1 MTRENQ
7 TSIARIPQATCDAC
21 RDPSHR
27 LPVLIAATRRVLALA
42 ALGVLVAGCEP
53 MAVTMAGV
61 GTATGINHA
70 LGGMVYKTFSE
81 PLPKV
86 NEGTL
91 AALKKMAIKVDSV
104 SKEGGVETIVASTSE
119 RKIEIELEPISPRA
133 TRMRAVARKPSG
145 LWDSATATEIILQ
158 TEKRLGVS

>member
-1 MTRENQ
+1 
-7 TSIARIPQATCDAC
+7 
-21 RDPSHR
+21 
-27 LPVLIAATRRVLALA
+27 
-42 ALGVLVAGCEP
+42 
-53 MAVTMAGV
+53 MAGV
-61 GTATGINHA
+61 GAGTGVNHA

-86 NEGTL
+86 NDGAL
-91 AALKKMAIKVDSV
+91 AALKKMAIKVESV
-104 SKEGGVETIVASTSE
+104 SKEGGTQTIVASAND

-158 TEKRLGVS
+158 TEKRMGVS

>member
-1 MTRENQ
+1 
-7 TSIARIPQATCDAC
+7 
-21 RDPSHR
+21 
-27 LPVLIAATRRVLALA
+27 
-42 ALGVLVAGCEP
+42 

-61 GTATGINHA
+61 SAGTGVNHA

-86 NEGTL
+86 NEGAL
-91 AALKKMAIKVDSV
+91 AALKRMAIKVDKV
-104 SKEGGVETIVASTSE
+104 SKDGDVQTIVASTNE
-119 RKIEIELEPISPRA
+119 RKIEIELEPISPRT

-158 TEKRLGVS
+158 TEKRMGVS